1 MTTLTVNIP
10 NEKDL
15 SVLQE
20 ILNRFGLSY
29 SVDANEEYVFNEA
42 EIASLVKTK
51 QDFIDGKTTA
61 RDWTDIE
68 QDLNELYSKQPLT

>member
-1 MTTLTVNIP
+1 MTTLTVNIQ

-15 SVLQE
+15 PVLQE

-29 SVDANEEYVFNEA
+29 SVDVEEEYTFTEA
-42 EIASLVKTK
+42 EIKGLIKTK

-61 RDWTDIE
+61 RDWTEIE
-68 QDLNELYSKQPLT
+68 EELNRAYN

>member
-20 ILNRFGLSY
+20 ILDRFGLSY
-29 SVDANEEYVFNEA
+29 SVDANGEYVFSGA

-51 QDFIDGKTTA
+51 RDFIDGKTTD
-61 RDWTDIE
+61 RDWEEIE
-68 QDLNELYSKQPLT
+68 EELNRTCN